1 MLFRVVMLLLLIA
14 PGSAW
19 AAASCTIN
27 ASTGP
32 AFGVYDPVGA
42 NATSPLDAT
51 GTLTIQC
58 NGATDDLT
66 VSLDQGMYAA
76 GGSSCALP
84 FRQMAQGVARLR
96 YNLYLD
102 ASRGAVWGCT
112 FATSDHRVLPKGAST
127 TAYTIHARVPP
138 GQDVPPGVY
147 ADTVGVNVTF

>member
-1 MLFRVVMLLLLIA
+1 MLFRIVLVVLLLI
-14 PGSAW
+14 PGSVW
-19 AAASCTIN
+19 AAGSCTIN

-32 AFGVYDPVGA
+32 SFGVYDPVGA
-42 NATSPLDAT
+42 NATTPMDAT
-51 GTLTIQC
+51 GSLSIQC

-66 VSLDQGMYAA
+66 VAFDQGMYAA

-84 FRQMAQGVARLR
+84 FRQMAQGVNRLR

-102 ASRGAVWGCT
+102 AARGSVWGCA
-112 FATSDHRVLPKGAST
+112 FATSDYRVLPKGASNT
-127 TAYTIHARVPP
+127 LYTIYARIPP